1 MEGIF
6 YTGVINL
13 SKIPKELIKKNRNGE
28 SIIYADFSERRSPS
42 LYGDTHYLKVYD
54 STNRQQIYIGDFRP
68 SNFNRTAPEA
78 PAAAAAPA
86 PAPSPAPMPS
96 PASDPNSLE
105 LQEGDLPWD

>member
-42 LYGDTHYLKVYD
+42 AYGDTHYLKLYD
-54 STNRQQIYIGDFRP
+54 SVNRQQIYIGDFRP
-68 SNFNRTAPEA
+68 SNFQKAAPAPEA
-78 PAAAAAPA
+78 PVPVSAPA
-86 PAPSPAPMPS
+86 PEPL
-96 PASDPNSLE
+96 D
-105 LQEGDLPWD
+105 LQDGDLPF